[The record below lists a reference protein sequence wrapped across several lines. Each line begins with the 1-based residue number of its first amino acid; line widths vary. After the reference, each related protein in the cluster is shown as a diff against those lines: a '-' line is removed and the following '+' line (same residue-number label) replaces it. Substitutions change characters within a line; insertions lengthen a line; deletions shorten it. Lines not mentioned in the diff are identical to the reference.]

1 MSYRIESDYYGNYYY
16 VYRTVENV
24 KNYLYHGVQY
34 STIDS
39 LIICYI
45 ILRFFNLDVVMM
57 YMRGHSDDQQL
68 KTCAVKETK
77 EKKEMHQAGLSGG
90 MLLFLCLFC
99 FS

>member
-1 MSYRIESDYYGNYYY
+1 MAIITTYIE
-16 VYRTVENV
+16 RWKML

-57 YMRGHSDDQQL
+57 YMRGHSDDQRL

-77 EKKEMHQAGLSGG
+77 EKERNAPSRLIWGYVVVSVPL
-90 MLLFLCLFC
+90 LLFLIAP
-99 FS
+99 